1 MVMDPQAK
9 GLMIF
14 YQNLFNAMKKI
25 FYVMHVNWGWIKQ
38 RPHFFAEGL
47 SRKYNINLF
56 HPIIYK
62 KKLKSGHV
70 LPGFNSNVFFKL
82 PDRFISKYGIF
93 YILNCFIVNFQISF
107 RMLWERPD
115 ILWLT
120 HPVFSGVLRFKPSNT
135 KIIYDCM
142 DDHQLFWKKE
152 NKKMIS
158 DERNLIA
165 QSDILFFS
173 SETLMRRKILPSE
186 INKSFVVNNGCAK
199 YFVDSLSSD
208 NELSEVESGKF
219 VIGYFGAIAEWFDW
233 DAIHEILRKFDNVYF
248 KLAGPCEKEMPT
260 NSRIEYCGVL
270 RHEQLKKFSDD
281 CDALIMPFKV
291 NSLIEAVD
299 PVKLYEYV
307 SFLKPILAPR
317 YKETERFSRFV
328 NLYDDLNGLLEEVDE
343 LLNKNNRKYEKSDAL
358 KFIVDNTWDVRT
370 DFIISRINYEIK

>member
-1 MVMDPQAK
+1 
-9 GLMIF
+9 
-14 YQNLFNAMKKI
+14 
-25 FYVMHVNWGWIKQ
+25 MHVNWGWIKQ

-47 SRKYNINLF
+47 SKKYSINLF

-70 LPGFNSNVFFKL
+70 LPDFKSNIFFKL
-82 PDRFISKYGIF
+82 PDRVISRYNIF
-93 YILNCFIVNFQISF
+93 YILNFFIVNSQITF
-107 RMLWERPD
+107 RMLWEKPD
-115 ILWLT
+115 VLWLT

-135 KIIYDCM
+135 RIIYDCM

-152 NKKMIS
+152 NKKMMS

-165 QSDILFFS
+165 QSDIIFFS

-186 INKSFVVNNGCAK
+186 KNKSFVVNNGCAK

-208 NELSEVESGKF
+208 NEISEVKSEIF

-248 KLAGPCEKEMPT
+248 KLAGPCEKEIPT

-270 RHEQLKKFSDD
+270 KHEQLKKFAND

-299 PVKLYEYV
+299 PVKLYEYI

-317 YKETERFSRFV
+317 YKETERFSKFI
-328 NLYDDLNGLLEEVDE
+328 NLYDNLNELLEEVDE
-343 LLNKNNRKYEKSDAL
+343 FLNKNNRKYEKTDAL
-358 KFIVDNTWDVRT
+358 EFIINNTWDVRT
-370 DFIISRINYEIK
+370 DFIISKINHEIK